1 MQGLLSE
8 DRGRIQVPLPRVPLA
23 LTPTPLEALPNL
35 GRQLDIQL
43 SAKRD
48 DLTGLAFGGNKIRQL
63 EYYFGEAREQ
73 GATAVLVSG
82 AIQSNYTR
90 ATAAVAA
97 RLGLRCHVQL
107 ENRVPSM
114 ETDCYR
120 HSGNVLLSDI
130 YGASMSHFPDADDEE
145 GAHAAISAVAQRLR
159 ERGEV
164 PYLISLKPDSAPLG
178 SIGYLHA
185 AEELL
190 AQQPGMTHVVL
201 ASGSGQTQAG
211 LLFGLRL
218 LGSRARVLGVSVRRD
233 VPSQHQRIQAHCRAL
248 GCMLGVEAPV
258 DERDVEVFDGNLGTG
273 YGLPEPGLL
282 DFLLQVARQ
291 DGLLLDPVYTGK
303 AFAAL
308 PRLKEEGHLPSGA
321 QVVFVHTG
329 GLPAVFAYGPEFQA
343 RARAQAG
350 R

>member
-1 MQGLLSE
+1 MPGLLS
-8 DRGRIQVPLPRVPLA
+8 DRGRIRVSLPRVTLA
-23 LTPTPLEALPNL
+23 LAPTPLEALSNM
-35 GRQLDIQL
+35 GRQLDIEL

-63 EYYFGEAREQ
+63 EYYFGQAREQ
-73 GATAVLVSG
+73 GATAVLVTG

-107 ENRVPSM
+107 ENRVPGM
-114 ETDCYR
+114 QTDFYR
-120 HSGNVLLSDI
+120 HSGNVLLGDI
-130 YGASMSHFPDADDEE
+130 YGASVNHFADADDEE
-145 GAHAAISAVAQRLR
+145 GAHASIDAVARELR
-159 ERGEV
+159 ASGEV
-164 PYLISLKPDSAPLG
+164 PYIISLKPDSEPLG

-190 AQQPGMTHVVL
+190 AQQPDVSHVVL

-211 LLFGLRL
+211 LLFGLRW
-218 LGSRARVLGVSVRRD
+218 LGCEARVLGVSVRRD
-233 VPSQHQRIQAHCRAL
+233 AQSQRRRILSHCSAL
-248 GCMLGVEAPV
+248 SRMLGVAEVVAG
-258 DERDVEVFDGNLGTG
+258 RDVEVFDGNLNTS
-273 YGLPEPGLL
+273 YGLPDPDLL
-282 DFLLQVARQ
+282 DFLLKVARQ

-308 PRLKEEGHLPSGA
+308 PRLKEKGHLPSQA
-321 QVVFVHTG
+321 KVVFVHTG
-329 GLPAVFAYGPEFQA
+329 GLPALFAYGPEFQA
-343 RARAQAG
+343 RAREWTG